1 MKSKKNQLLVFV
13 ISLIV
18 FLTIFKNW
26 DSLKSIFD

>member
-13 ISLIV
+13 ISLIM